1 VLHVCTVC
9 LPHAVS
15 PLPSHP
21 LYCSDHLVPAT
32 HLPLGSLVLF
42 LSQPTVGMPARKRVR
57 SPRPPSRRDA
67 ARRGAEPHPSVATS
81 PRWQGS
87 AAVLSG
93 PDAGTQSVVSQFHAD
108 MESMGWKVCAIE
120 VARLFVLSDLPTGG
134 TRDYPVPPSMSA
146 AAVGGGGDD
155 DDEDDVEESD
165 EDEEVDEED
174 DEQDD
179 EDEEEDD
186 DDNDEG
192 AAVGGLAI
200 AAQPVGGGHANGE
213 GRIDHTDLTDRDAD
227 GRVDCDCQPL
237 DIAPIDDSDNVAREA
252 LPAVYFYGAAS
263 PVLGTDLDGDIH
275 LEMGDT
281 GLCRPAGRGGVGEP
295 AKDESCFGNSRS
307 CTVCTTVSVSP
318 GVGQSSSEK

>member
-1 VLHVCTVC
+1 M
-9 LPHAVS
+9 S
-15 PLPSHP
+15 SLPSHR
-21 LYCSDHLVPAT
+21 LYCSDYLVPAT
-32 HLPLGSLVLF
+32 RLSLGSLVLL
-42 LSQPTVGMPARKRVR
+42 LSQPTVGMPARKRMR

-67 ARRGAEPHPSVATS
+67 ARRGAESDPPVATS

-87 AAVLSG
+87 ASVLRG

-134 TRDYPVPPSMSA
+134 TRDYRVPPSMSA

-165 EDEEVDEED
+165 EDEEDEED
-174 DEQDD
+174 EDEEDD

-200 AAQPVGGGHANGE
+200 AAQPVASGHANGE

-227 GRVDCDCQPL
+227 GRLDCDCQPL
-237 DIAPIDDSDNVAREA
+237 DLAQIDDSDNVACGS
-252 LPAVYFYGAAS
+252 LPAAYFCGAVP
-263 PVLGTDLDGDIH
+263 PVLGTDLDGDNR
-275 LEMGDT
+275 LGMGDT
-281 GLCRPAGRGGVGEP
+281 GMCRPAGRAGVGEP
-295 AKDESCFGNSRS
+295 ARDDSCSGSSRS
-307 CTVCTTVSVSP
+307 CTVCTSMSVSP
-318 GVGQSSSEK
+318 DVGQSSSEE